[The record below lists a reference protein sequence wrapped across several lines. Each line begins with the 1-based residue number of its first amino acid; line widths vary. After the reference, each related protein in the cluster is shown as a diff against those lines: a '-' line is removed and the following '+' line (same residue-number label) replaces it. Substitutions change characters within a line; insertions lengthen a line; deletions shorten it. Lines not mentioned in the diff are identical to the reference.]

1 MSDKP
6 KIRLDTGKRL
16 AQIRGSTNQAD
27 FAVSLGVHKNTYG
40 GYERGEVEVGAEALR
55 QLANR
60 GWSPLWVLMGQG
72 EPRLPDD
79 VMIATDPSAASAHG
93 DADAHYRRDERHT
106 SPESA
111 GVRDRAART
120 AWDDS
125 ARPVRHDVMKAA
137 LELSAEAI
145 GEKAL
150 SAAKHAEL
158 IALVYELLEEGL
170 PKPKV
175 LRFARAAST

>member
-55 QLANR
+55 QLASR
-60 GWSPLWVLMGQG
+60 GWNPLWVLMGHG

-79 VMIATDPSAASAHG
+79 VMIAIDPSAASAQG
-93 DADAHYRRDERHT
+93 DAHYRRDERHT
-106 SPESA
+106 SFPEGA
-111 GVRDRAART
+111 RIRDRAART

-145 GEKAL
+145 GGKAL